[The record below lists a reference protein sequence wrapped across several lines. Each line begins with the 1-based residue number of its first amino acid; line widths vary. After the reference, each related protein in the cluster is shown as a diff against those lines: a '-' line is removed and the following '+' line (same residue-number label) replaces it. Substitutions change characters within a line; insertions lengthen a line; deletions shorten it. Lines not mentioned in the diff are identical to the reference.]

1 MTYNFNN
8 INRPQQVMT
17 ERYRMITKNDCL
29 ILLNEI
35 KDVDTSSII
44 NKLLVSNTLDYEVIE
59 FINTHRELDLSKF
72 YYKLRKSYNRKKSKL
87 YINIVKSDEDN
98 NMLNNTITTLT
109 ALLNQITLFAKDV
122 DDINMFYKHARVLE
136 ILKALESYYK
146 TGSMTLALKVL
157 HIIKLDLKVLEYTN
171 KK

>member
-1 MTYNFNN
+1 
-8 INRPQQVMT
+8 
-17 ERYRMITKNDCL
+17 MITKNDCL

-35 KDVDTSSII
+35 KNEDTSKIL
-44 NKLLVSNTLDYEVIE
+44 NKLLTSDVLDYEVIE
-59 FINTHRELDLSKF
+59 FINTHRELELSKF
-72 YYKLRKSYNRKKSKL
+72 YFKLRKSYNRKKSKL

-122 DDINMFYKHARVLE
+122 EDTNMFYKHARVLE
-136 ILKALESYYK
+136 IIKALELYYK
-146 TGSMTLALKVL
+146 TGDMSLALKVL
-157 HIIKLDLKVLEYTN
+157 HIIKTDMKVLEYTN